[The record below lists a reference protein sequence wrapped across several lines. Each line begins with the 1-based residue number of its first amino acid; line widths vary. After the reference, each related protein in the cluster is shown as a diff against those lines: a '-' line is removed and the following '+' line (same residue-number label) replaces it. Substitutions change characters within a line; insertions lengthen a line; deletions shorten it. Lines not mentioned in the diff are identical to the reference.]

1 MKYNTKKIVN
11 GAQIFLYGFCMNRPN
26 ICNPNKTWTTPKI
39 PGAKLFNFFNEICSD
54 FFSNDKKKMITT
66 CNSNTCKNFYSF
78 TPLKR

>member
-39 PGAKLFNFFNEICSD
+39 PSAKNNTPTSLRIDCLSNPYSD
-54 FFSNDKKKMITT
+54 H
-66 CNSNTCKNFYSF
+66 
-78 TPLKR
+78 